1 MGRRYM
7 INTTIGNLADSI
19 DALRETRQRRFKSKV
34 AFQLARITNEI
45 DKELKTFNEARI
57 QLLNTYGLKD
67 ENGYQILNENHDYII
82 DPEHIQDFNSEV
94 SELLN
99 TEITINAE
107 PIDINDLENEEFTPE
122 TMSKLLFMIK

>member
-1 MGRRYM
+1 M

-67 ENGYQILNENHDYII
+67 ENGNQILNENHDYII